1 MAPPARAEWPF
12 PPSMPYVITRLCI
25 DCVDRGCVEVCPVE
39 CIYEALQPAP
49 PERPAM
55 LYIHPTQCINCGA
68 CEPECPWGAIYED
81 RELPALLQDDM
92 AVNAQCEEHPSGFAV
107 AVPVRTPAGQIVRK
121 DRPGTADVAANRSR
135 WGVK

>member
-1 MAPPARAEWPF
+1 MT
-12 PPSMPYVITRLCI
+12 YVITRLCI

-39 CIYEALQPAP
+39 CIYEPLHAAP

-55 LYIHPTQCINCGA
+55 LYIHPTQCISCGA

-81 RELPALLQDDM
+81 RELPDLLQAD
-92 AVNAQCEEHPSGFAV
+92 AAINVLCEEHPSAFAV
-107 AVPVRTPAGQIVRK
+107 AVPVRDATGQIIRK
-121 DRPGTADVAANRSR
+121 SRPSVPAVAANRSR